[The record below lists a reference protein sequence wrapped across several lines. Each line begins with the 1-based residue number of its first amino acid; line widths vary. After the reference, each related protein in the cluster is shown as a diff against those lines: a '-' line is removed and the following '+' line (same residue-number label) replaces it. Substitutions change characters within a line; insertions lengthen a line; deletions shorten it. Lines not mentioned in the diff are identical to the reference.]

1 MSSDKKDPDKIV
13 EYRVSTP
20 LKQTHTLGVVS
31 FVITIIGLF
40 TSFFFPFFFQIAG
53 IILAHIALG
62 DYNRNEEKYSG
73 KGLIIAS
80 LIINYLVIVAAVLI
94 VLVLGIGITAILSSL
109 SS

>member
-1 MSSDKKDPDKIV
+1 MTSDKKEPDKIV

-20 LKQTHTLGVVS
+20 LKQTHMIGVVA

-40 TSFFFPFFFQIAG
+40 TSFFFPFFFQIVG
-53 IILAHIALG
+53 LILGHIALG

-80 LIINYLVIVAAVLI
+80 LIINYLVIVAAALFLLI
-94 VLVLGIGITAILSSL
+94 LGIGITAILAL
-109 SS
+109 